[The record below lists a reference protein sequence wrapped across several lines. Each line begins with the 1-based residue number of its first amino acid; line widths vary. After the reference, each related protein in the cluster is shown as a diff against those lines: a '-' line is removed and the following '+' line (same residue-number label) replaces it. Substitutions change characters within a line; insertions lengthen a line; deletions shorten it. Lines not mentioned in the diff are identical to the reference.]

1 MIAVGRDQLDDQGT
15 RSSSSASPRSR
26 SHRSADW
33 ARATRSRRTAPRPAR
48 RPARPR
54 RPPTRRPSCPRPGGR
69 RRSPS
74 PKRACAAET
83 PQSPR
88 AQLAAK
94 IGDALRALAGG
105 SGHFADA
112 KSGFSY
118 ATNFAMGP
126 CGTCADD
133 DDGGG
138 DEEAD
143 DAQMREKMA
152 KDMVLVMLC
161 ERASLPASFNEITA
175 KMADVGWRR
184 PPAQW
189 QRSRASST
197 RVRRSPSRRTAEVT
211 STKCGSDCDVP

>member
-1 MIAVGRDQLDDQGT
+1 M
-15 RSSSSASPRSR
+15 
-26 SHRSADW
+26 
-33 ARATRSRRTAPRPAR
+33 PALR
-48 RPARPR
+48 I
-54 RPPTRRPSCPRPGGR
+54 
-69 RRSPS
+69 
-74 PKRACAAET
+74 ET

-189 QRSRASST
+189 QRVARELYEGETITVAQNSRGDIF
-197 RVRRSPSRRTAEVT
+197 EVWF
-211 STKCGSDCDVP
+211 

>member
-1 MIAVGRDQLDDQGT
+1 ME
-15 RSSSSASPRSR
+15 P
-26 SHRSADW
+26 
-33 ARATRSRRTAPRPAR
+33 
-48 RPARPR
+48 
-54 RPPTRRPSCPRPGGR
+54 
-69 RRSPS
+69 
-74 PKRACAAET
+74 
-83 PQSPR
+83 
-88 AQLAAK
+88 
-94 IGDALRALAGG
+94 LAGG

-112 KSGFSY
+112 RSGFSY

-175 KMADVGWRR
+175 KMVDVGWRR

-189 QRSRASST
+189 QRVARELYEGETITVAQNSRGDIF
-197 RVRRSPSRRTAEVT
+197 EVWF
-211 STKCGSDCDVP
+211 